1 MTVLA
6 DLITAR
12 ENLAS
17 ELATESAS
25 PRPNY
30 SVGGRSVPWS
40 QYRAELIDQLE
51 RLRAEIIKERGAVEL
66 QTQAFG

>member
-6 DLITAR
+6 DLLTAQA
-12 ENLAS
+12 NFAT

-30 SVGGRSVPWS
+30 SVGGRSVSWDE
-40 QYRAELIDQLE
+40 YTTNMLGKLE
-51 RLRAEIIKERGAVEL
+51 RLRSEIIKERGAVEI

>member
-1 MTVLA
+1 MTVLT

-17 ELATESAS
+17 ELATESAN

-30 SVGGRSVPWS
+30 SVGGRSIPWS
-40 QYRAELIDQLE
+40 AYRAELIDQLE
-51 RLRAEIIKERGAVEL
+51 RLRAEIIKERGAVEI